1 MSPDPLQL
9 DPSQLDPS
17 HFNSSHLPESAEATS
32 ETVPASQH
40 PEAGEKSS
48 VSNAAAEADPSAKP
62 ASEEDTLIVMD
73 SDSDDL
79 DDETAA
85 TLNNL
90 TLHSLQRRVQ
100 SGSPSAAP
108 THLRNCLSED
118 YSRAPAPQSPL
129 EASFSYCSLLQLI
142 HESDVGLSPV
152 SHPQDAT
159 RLQLVLILLSSF
171 HQSVYSGITAY
182 AQSQVL
188 QNKTDAKISGYFLCN
203 QQYALPVLQALCEVL
218 RGPHL
223 RPVTTQCSLYVM
235 RYLLTNHVYGDMLPL
250 SVFQDLADV

>member
-1 MSPDPLQL
+1 MSPDPSQL

-17 HFNSSHLPESAEATS
+17 HFNSSHLPEPAEATS

-100 SGSPSAAP
+100 SGSPSVAP

-203 QQYALPVLQALCEVL
+203 QQYALPVLQALCKVL